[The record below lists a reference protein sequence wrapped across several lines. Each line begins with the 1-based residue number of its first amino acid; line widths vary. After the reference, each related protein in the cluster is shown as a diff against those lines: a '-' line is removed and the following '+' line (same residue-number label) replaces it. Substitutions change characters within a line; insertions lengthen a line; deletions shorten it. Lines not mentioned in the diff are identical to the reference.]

1 MSERRLWRHIV
12 PEGKPNM
19 KKVMF
24 LSVVACV
31 AAAAFAFKGVNSGL
45 SVGEMVT
52 PFHPKHIAGPD
63 KGTDTCPPCKYGARP
78 AVQAWV
84 SPNESADVVAAL
96 AKTLSANVK
105 AHKAADLKGFMIMLT
120 MCSACEGKASKFAD
134 TAKIENLGIATLSTS
149 DGAVKNYKVSTDK
162 EVKNTVFVY
171 KDKKVA
177 AKFVNLT
184 NSPEDLAKLEAAIKQ
199 VSN

>member
-1 MSERRLWRHIV
+1 
-12 PEGKPNM
+12 M
-19 KKVMF
+19 KKVIF
-24 LSVVACV
+24 LSAVAVV
-31 AAAAFAFKGVNSGL
+31 AAAAFAMKNVNSGL
-45 SVGEMVT
+45 NVGEMVT
-52 PFHPKHIAGPD
+52 PFHPKHISGPD

-78 AVQAWV
+78 AVQAWI
-84 SPNESADVVAAL
+84 SPSESQDTVAAI

-105 AHKAADLKGFMIMLT
+105 AHKAAELKGFMIMMT
-120 MCSACEGKASKFAD
+120 MCGACEGKAQKFAEA
-134 TAKIENLGIATLSTS
+134 AKIENLGIAMLPTT

-162 EVKNTVFVY
+162 DVKNTIFIY

-184 NSPEDLAKLEAAIKQ
+184 NSREDMAKLEAAIQK

>member
-1 MSERRLWRHIV
+1 
-12 PEGKPNM
+12 M
-19 KKVMF
+19 KKV
-24 LSVVACV
+24 LLI
-31 AAAAFAFKGVNSGL
+31 AAIATGALAFAIKNVNSGL
-45 SVGEMVT
+45 AVGEMVT

-84 SPNESADVVAAL
+84 HPSEKADVVAAL
-96 AKTLSANVK
+96 AKTLSANVN

-120 MCSACEGKASKFAD
+120 MCQACEGKASKFAEGS
-134 TAKIENLGIATLSTS
+134 KIENLGIATLGV
-149 DGAVKNYKVSTDK
+149 DNAALKAYKVNPSSD
-162 EVKNTVFVY
+162 VKNTVIVY

-184 NSPEDLAKLEAAIKQ
+184 DSKEDLAKLEAAIAGVTTK
-199 VSN
+199 

>member
-1 MSERRLWRHIV
+1 
-12 PEGKPNM
+12 M
-19 KKVMF
+19 KKF
-24 LSVVACV
+24 LLIATV
-31 AAAAFAFKGVNSGL
+31 AAGALSFAYKGVSSGL

-84 SPNESADVVAAL
+84 HPSEKADTVAAL
-96 AKTLSANVK
+96 AKTLSANVN
-105 AHKAADLKGFMIMLT
+105 AHKAADMKGFMIMLT
-120 MCSACEGKASKFAD
+120 MCQACEGKAQKFAD
-134 TAKIENLGIATLSTS
+134 GAKYDNIGIATLGM
-149 DGAVKNYKVSTDK
+149 DNPAVKAYKVNTSS
-162 EVKNTVFVY
+162 EVKNTVIVY

-184 NSPEDLAKLEAAIKQ
+184 DSKEDLAQLQAAIDAVTK
-199 VSN
+199 

>member
-1 MSERRLWRHIV
+1 
-12 PEGKPNM
+12 M
-19 KKVMF
+19 KKA
-24 LSVVACV
+24 LLIAAVACG
-31 AAAAFAFKGVNSGL
+31 ALAFAVKGVNSGL

-84 SPNESADVVAAL
+84 HPSEKADTVAAI
-96 AKTLSANVK
+96 AKTLSANVS
-105 AHKAADLKGFMIMLT
+105 AHKAADMKGFMIMLT
-120 MCSACEGKASKFAD
+120 MCGACEAKANKFAE
-134 TAKIENLGIATLSTS
+134 TAKIENLGIATLGV
-149 DGAVKNYKVSTDK
+149 DNEAVKAYKVNTSAD
-162 EVKNTVFVY
+162 VKNTVIVY

-184 NSPEDLAKLEAAIKQ
+184 DSKEDLAKLQAAIDGVTK
-199 VSN
+199 